1 MGNVTP
7 WGHGDH
13 LGAPARGP
21 PAQQSQNAQ
30 ILPNGLSRRMS
41 GGDGRA
47 GGSGWG
53 RRATRCPSRGSQPA
67 QPRMLPG
74 KVCSLNNKKGLLL
87 EEKKIY

>member
-21 PAQQSQNAQ
+21 PAQLSQIAQ

-74 KVCSLNNKKGLLL
+74 KVCSQNNKKGLLL